1 MYTAKNQYCEVFGGS
16 MIESTV
22 SVIVRRRWARPL
34 FEIRWVAPRQR
45 CHVFASREY
54 FNVLWTIPG
63 RIISVNGT
71 CIIYV
76 LKFIRKKD
84 CFLTS
89 RCARIEIDRV
99 CKLVVANRDL
109 EHRRWEKDGKRQS
122 ERRSIKERKSTTLSE
137 EKRKLFVRENTWLL
151 VTATENSDVAGV
163 KD

>member
-1 MYTAKNQYCEVFGGS
+1 M
-16 MIESTV
+16 
-22 SVIVRRRWARPL
+22 
-34 FEIRWVAPRQR
+34 
-45 CHVFASREY
+45 
-54 FNVLWTIPG
+54 
-63 RIISVNGT
+63 
-71 CIIYV
+71 

-122 ERRSIKERKSTTLSE
+122 ERSIKERKSTTLSE